1 MTSKIKSHRFPQ
13 EMLSQITVEE
23 RKDALAKTYES
34 VVEDYER
41 ILGMT
46 FG

>member
-1 MTSKIKSHRFPQ
+1 
-13 EMLSQITVEE
+13 MLSSMTLQE
-23 RKDALAKTYES
+23 RKEALAETYKS

-41 ILGMT
+41 ILEMT

>member
-1 MTSKIKSHRFPQ
+1 MTDQ
-13 EMLSQITVEE
+13 E

-41 ILGMT
+41 ILEMT
-46 FG
+46 FGA

>member
-13 EMLSQITVEE
+13 EMLSQMTAEE

-34 VVEDYER
+34 VVDDYER